1 MKYQLHSKNLI
12 IGIQCHGAELSS
24 VISIDG
30 IEYIWQA
37 DPAVWGRHAPILFPI
52 VGKLKDS
59 KYKYDEKVYELSQHG
74 FARDSKFTL
83 IGKTSNSLVFLL
95 RWSNESL
102 KMYPFK
108 FELMIYY
115 TLSDKTLSIK
125 YEVLNSDNKEMLFSI
140 GAHPAF
146 KMPLFKDERYDNY
159 YLEFD
164 KEEEINQ
171 WELNAGLLS
180 GKQKTITLEDQKL
193 HLSHSLFASDAIVLK
208 NIKSNEITIRNQ
220 NHQHGIR
227 FQFQNFPY
235 FGIWGKNNADFVCL
249 EPWNGITDSQNATG
263 EMTEKEGILKLAP
276 QESFTC
282 SYSIEFF

>member
-1 MKYQLHSKNLI
+1 MKYQLHSKNLSI
-12 IGIQCHGAELSS
+12 EIQSHGAELSS
-24 VISIDG
+24 VKSIDG

-59 KYKYDEKVYELSQHG
+59 KYKYDQKVYELSQHG

-108 FELMIYY
+108 FELMIFY

-125 YEVLNSDNKEMLFSI
+125 YEVLNSDTKEMLFSI

-235 FGIWGKNNADFVCL
+235 FGIWSKNNADFVCL

-276 QESFTC
+276 HESFTC
-282 SYSIEFF
+282 SYAIEFF